1 MSGRDLDSMVKNDLE
16 KFQDLDGDM
25 SMDPP
30 AILELVFI
38 SLTAVTVLAW
48 FASMFLLV
56 PDTIPSKVWMGGG
69 LFGLVVFGVPAALV
83 FFLRR
88 GGVEVVRA
96 VVRGFVG

>member
-1 MSGRDLDSMVKNDLE
+1 MSGRDLDGMVQDDLE

-30 AILELVFI
+30 AILELVLLT
-38 SLTAVTVLAW
+38 LTAVTVLAW

-56 PDTIPSKVWMGGG
+56 PETIPSKVWMGGG
-69 LFGLVVFGVPAALV
+69 MLALVVLGVPTGLVFAM
-83 FFLRR
+83 RR

-96 VVRGFVG
+96 VVQDFVR